1 VGLFSDLFEFFVD
14 DISTFKILYRLPPI
28 SDSRKGCP
36 YEPCT
41 IFNCSKS
48 YEKSVPPLVGSV
60 WRAVFDI
67 IKKSDTACT
76 K

>member
-1 VGLFSDLFEFFVD
+1 MFEFFVD
-14 DISTFKILYRLPPI
+14 DISTFKILYRLAI

-41 IFNCSKS
+41 IFNYSKS

-60 WRAVFDI
+60 RRVI
-67 IKKSDTACT
+67 LI
-76 K
+76 